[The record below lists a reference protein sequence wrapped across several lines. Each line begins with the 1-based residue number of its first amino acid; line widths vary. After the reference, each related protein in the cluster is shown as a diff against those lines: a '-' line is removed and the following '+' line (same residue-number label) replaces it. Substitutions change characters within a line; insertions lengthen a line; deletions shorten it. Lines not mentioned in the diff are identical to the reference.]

1 MKYIIIAFV
10 FLLSL
15 LASCSPQKR
24 LQRLIKKNPELIKE
38 LDTKVIIR
46 DTIVKTDTIFIEGA
60 VVETQI
66 NIDSIVD
73 KYTEV
78 YNDSLVSISMALSS
92 LKQLKTKVYIK
103 DRLFTRTDTIYY
115 EKEIVVPAKMIENKR
130 WMWAF
135 ILSWVVIIGLT
146 FLYWR
151 K

>member
-1 MKYIIIAFV
+1 MKYTVIAFV

-15 LASCSPQKR
+15 ASCSPQKR
-24 LQRLIKKNPELIKE
+24 FQRLIEKNPELIKQ

-46 DTIVKTDTIFIEGA
+46 DTIVKTDTIFIEGV
-60 VVETQI
+60 VVETQV
-66 NIDSIVD
+66 NIDSIVG

-78 YNDSLVSISMALSS
+78 YNDSLVSISMALDS
-92 LKQLKTKVYIK
+92 LKQLKTKVHIK

-135 ILSWVVIIGLT
+135 ILSWVVIIGLAS
-146 FLYWR
+146 LYWR

>member
-1 MKYIIIAFV
+1 MKYTVIAFV
-10 FLLSL
+10 FLLL

-24 LQRLIKKNPELIKE
+24 FQRLIEKNPELIKE

-46 DTIVKTDTIFIEGA
+46 DTIVKTDTIFIKGA
-60 VVETQI
+60 VVETQV
-66 NIDSIVD
+66 NIDSIIG

-78 YNDSLVSISMALSS
+78 YDDSLVSISVSLTS
-92 LKQLKTKVYIK
+92 LKQLKTKVHIK

-115 EKEIVVPAKMIENKR
+115 EKEIIVPAKVIENKR

-146 FLYWR
+146 SLYWR

>member
-1 MKYIIIAFV
+1 MKYTVIAFV

-15 LASCSPQKR
+15 ASCSPQKR
-24 LQRLIKKNPELIKE
+24 FQRLIEKNPELIKQ

-46 DTIVKTDTIFIEGA
+46 DTIVKTDTIFVEGT
-60 VVETQI
+60 VVETQV
-66 NIDSIVD
+66 NIDSIVG

-78 YNDSLVSISMALSS
+78 YNDSLVSISMALDS
-92 LKQLKTKVYIK
+92 LKQLKTKVHIK

-135 ILSWVVIIGLT
+135 ILSWVVIIGLAS
-146 FLYWR
+146 LYWR

>member
-1 MKYIIIAFV
+1 
-10 FLLSL
+10 LLSL

>member
-1 MKYIIIAFV
+1 MKNIVIAL

-24 LQRLIKKNPELIKE
+24 FQRLVAEHPELIKE
-38 LDTKVIIR
+38 LDTKVTIR
-46 DTIVKTDTIFIEGA
+46 DTIIKTDTIFVEGA
-60 VVETQI
+60 VVETQV
-66 NIDSIVD
+66 NIDSIID

-78 YNDSLVSISMALSS
+78 YDDSLVSISVSLDS
-92 LKQLKTKVYIK
+92 LKQLKTKVHIK
-103 DRLFTRTDTIYY
+103 DRFFTRTDTIYY
-115 EKEIVVPAKMIENKR
+115 EKEIIVPAKVIENKR

-146 FLYWR
+146 SLYWR